1 MRITHYLRIFRA
13 MLVLT
18 ALLVPT
24 MLGAQNVT
32 MDARNVSVQ
41 EAVTILQSQGNY
53 TIVINA
59 DDVDLQKRIS
69 VSAKDAPLSEVLSQI
84 FAGQNLDFAVT
95 GNTVSVTRSK
105 PAYQNAT
112 PKTAFTGVVVD
123 RYGEALIGASVVDR
137 KSGKYALTDDKGEFS
152 IDKLTFPVVL
162 TVSYLGFDDQEFN
175 ISGRE
180 SQPFSF
186 VMTTENCHSFG
197 YDRQRVIGDD
207 AWRRHQRALSAT
219 GGKRHAQ

>member
-18 ALLVPT
+18 ALLVPGK
-24 MLGAQNVT
+24 LGAQNVT

-59 DDVDLQKRIS
+59 DDVDLQKRVS

-112 PKTAFTGVVVD
+112 SKTVFRGVVVD
-123 RYGEALIGASVVDR
+123 RNGEALIGASIVDTMKVQAEEMR
-137 KSGKYALTDDKGEFS
+137 RAR
-152 IDKLTFPVVL
+152 
-162 TVSYLGFDDQEFN
+162 FN
-175 ISGRE
+175 IAERKAARAPSIMIL
-180 SQPFSF
+180 PIAVFIMPAIF
-186 VMTTENCHSFG
+186 I
-197 YDRQRVIGDD
+197 VIGIPV
-207 AWRRHQRALSAT
+207 LLKISSSGL
-219 GGKRHAQ
+219 GGLMK

>member
-18 ALLVPT
+18 ALLVPA

-59 DDVDLQKRIS
+59 DDVDLQKRVS

-112 PKTAFTGVVVD
+112 
-123 RYGEALIGASVVDR
+123 
-137 KSGKYALTDDKGEFS
+137 
-152 IDKLTFPVVL
+152 
-162 TVSYLGFDDQEFN
+162 Q
-175 ISGRE
+175 GR
-180 SQPFSF
+180 
-186 VMTTENCHSFG
+186 
-197 YDRQRVIGDD
+197 
-207 AWRRHQRALSAT
+207 
-219 GGKRHAQ
+219 GGRP